1 MTGLRTANLGLRF
14 LLELASL
21 AALAAWGFHTGDSLP
36 ADLVLG
42 VGAPLAAA
50 VLWGAF
56 IAPKARFP
64 VPPGVRAVLELV
76 VFAAAAAALWAA
88 GWHTPALVFAV
99 AVLVSESLLYGLG
112 DPQAR
117 SL

>member
-1 MTGLRTANLGLRF
+1 MNGLRSANLGLRF

-64 VPPGVRAVLELV
+64 VPLGVRVVLELV
-76 VFAAAAAALWAA
+76 VFGSAAVALWAA
-88 GWHTPALVFAV
+88 GWHTAALAFAA
-99 AVLVSESLLYGLG
+99 AVIVSEALLYGLG
-112 DPQAR
+112 DPQVR
-117 SL
+117 DR

>member
-1 MTGLRTANLGLRF
+1 MTGLRAANLGLRF

-21 AALAAWGFHTGDSLP
+21 AALAAWGFHTGDSLV

-42 VGAPLAAA
+42 VCAPLAAA

-64 VPPGVRAVLELV
+64 VPLAVRAVLELV
-76 VFAAAAAALWAA
+76 VFGAAAVALWAA
-88 GWHTPALVFAV
+88 GWDTIALLFAV

-112 DPQAR
+112 DPQTR
-117 SL
+117 NR